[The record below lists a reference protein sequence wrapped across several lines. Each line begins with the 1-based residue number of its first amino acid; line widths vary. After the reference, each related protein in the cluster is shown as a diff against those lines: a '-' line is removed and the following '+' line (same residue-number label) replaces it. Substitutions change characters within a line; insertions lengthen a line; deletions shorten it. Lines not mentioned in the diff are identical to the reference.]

1 VFKAPPSKAE
11 FHKKFGDKVLG
22 DFDSDE
28 DKKRN
33 DEEAPKATQD
43 VLMSRKLRGGVGKG
57 FKFELAMSD
66 SEEEEPKPILKPPPM
81 GVRNKQPPIL
91 GKKFGAGLKL

>member
-1 VFKAPPSKAE
+1 MFKAPPSKAE

-33 DEEAPKATQD
+33 DEEAPI
-43 VLMSRKLRGGVGKG
+43 RKRYIKNYYLVVIR
-57 FKFELAMSD
+57 L
-66 SEEEEPKPILKPPPM
+66 LKM
-81 GVRNKQPPIL
+81 
-91 GKKFGAGLKL
+91 F

>member
-1 VFKAPPSKAE
+1 
-11 FHKKFGDKVLG
+11 
-22 DFDSDE
+22 
-28 DKKRN
+28 
-33 DEEAPKATQD
+33 
-43 VLMSRKLRGGVGKG
+43 MSRNLRGGVGKG